1 MEPFVFRL
9 EVFLQILASLLQTLA
24 VLVFQLTNVQT
35 FRFQDVVQ
43 NQEEMNVKRV
53 ALATVSIHVTQSL

>member
-1 MEPFVFRL
+1 VEPFVFRL

-53 ALATVSIHVTQSL
+53 ALATVTIHVTQSL